1 MAEILPF
8 RGIRYNPDKIEDLSR
23 VVTPPYDII
32 SEQEQEEYYRR
43 DPYNIIR
50 LDKAKTTPQDTEKDN
65 QYTRAAADF
74 NQWLKQGILMQ
85 DETPGLY
92 LTSVDFELEG
102 EPVTRFGLIGTVR
115 LEPFESGIILPH
127 EETFSKVKSERLELM
142 KACHANFSHI
152 FSVYSDKDDILSALK
167 AEAGKKMPEEE
178 FTDDSGHV
186 HRMWKIDDP
195 EICRIVTESLKD
207 RRLFIADGH
216 HRYETALNYR
226 EWVKQNTPDFDE
238 NHPANF
244 IMMYLCAVEDQGLT
258 ILPTHRLLPDV
269 DRSAGK
275 KLLGDAAAWFEIES
289 FEHGGQRDAR
299 RGARRQLMESMIK
312 RHRSDHV
319 IGLAIK
325 DEPAYYALVLKPG
338 VMKELFG
345 GEIPEPLQGLDV
357 TVLTR
362 LILMKLMGFDKKSL
376 DDHSLIGYTSSS
388 EEAAESVVDGSYDIA
403 FILNPPTNEQVRKI
417 AEAGLTMP
425 RKTTFYYPKAIT
437 GQVMNKLSR

>member
-1 MAEILPF
+1 
-8 RGIRYNPDKIEDLSR
+8 EDLAR

-50 LDKAKTTPQDTEKDN
+50 LDKAKTTPQDTETDN
-65 QYTRAAADF
+65 EYTRAAADF
-74 NQWLKQGILMQ
+74 NKWLKQGILVQ
-85 DETPGLY
+85 DETPGFY

-102 EPVTRFGLIGTVR
+102 KPVTRFGLIGTVR
-115 LEPFESGIILPH
+115 LEPFESGVILPH

-167 AEAGKKMPEEE
+167 AEADKKVPQEE
-178 FTDDSGHV
+178 FKDDSGHL
-186 HRMWKIDDP
+186 HRMWKIDEP
-195 EICRIVTESLKD
+195 GICRRITESLKD

-226 EWVKQNTPDFDE
+226 EWVRQNTPDFDE
-238 NHPANF
+238 SHPANF
-244 IMMYLCAVEDQGLT
+244 IMMYLCAVEDHGLT

-269 DRSAGK
+269 GESAGK
-275 KLLGDAAAWFEIES
+275 KLLEDSAAWFDIET
-289 FEHGGQRDAR
+289 FEHGSGQDAR
-299 RGARRQLMESMIK
+299 HSARRSLTESMMK

-325 DEPAYYALVLKPG
+325 GEPAYYALVLKPG
-338 VMKELFG
+338 VMQELFG
-345 GEIPEPLQGLDV
+345 SEIPDPLQGLDV

-388 EEAAESVVDGSYDIA
+388 EEAAEAVADGAYNLA

-437 GQVMNKLSR
+437 GKVMNKLSRD